1 MVRRESRTPRL
12 GVRKASLTGLAA
24 AMGAL
29 VLAACGGSSGPP
41 TLQWYVFPEPSG
53 SFAHAAK
60 VCTQASGGKYSIAI
74 NTLPSQADSQRQQL
88 VRRLA
93 AKDSSIDIV
102 GMDVTYTPEFAG
114 AGWIRPWTGADRAAA
129 TKGMLAGPLAT
140 ASWQGKLYGE
150 PDNSNTQLLWYRKD
164 LVPNPP
170 QTWQAMIADAIKLA
184 KQGKPHYIE
193 VQGAQYEGLT
203 VWFNSL
209 VDSAGGQILSGPRK
223 VAIGP
228 SAVKAAAIIHDL
240 ANSPAADP
248 GLSNSN
254 EDAARLGFE
263 SGKAAFEVNYPFV
276 YPSIQA
282 DNKKLAK
289 VFGFTYYPRVDA
301 GTPARVTIGGLN
313 LAVSRY
319 SLYPK
324 YDFAAIRCL
333 TSAENQK
340 VDAIKGGLPPTLAA
354 LYSDPALAK
363 PYPFKAL
370 IAKQLAKPG
379 IRPQTPAYADV
390 TIAISKALSPPTSVD
405 PKTVVN
411 TLRSELKSALSS
423 GALI

>member
-1 MVRRESRTPRL
+1 VAL
-12 GVRKASLTGLAA
+12 LVAAGLAA
-24 AMGAL
+24 ALLGG
-29 VLAACGGSSGPP
+29 CGGSSSSSGRA
-41 TLQWYVFPEPSG
+41 TLNWYVFPEHSG
-53 SFAHAAK
+53 AFDQAARD
-60 VCTQASGGKYSIAI
+60 CSTASGGRYTIAI
-74 NTLPSQADSQRQQL
+74 QTLPSDADGQRQQL

-114 AGWIRPWTGADRAAA
+114 AGWIRPWTGANRAAA
-129 TKGMLAGPLAT
+129 TQGMLAGPLAT
-140 ASWQGKLYGE
+140 ATWQGKLYGE

-170 QTWQAMIADAIKLA
+170 QTWQSMIADAIKLA

-209 VDSAGGQILSGPRK
+209 VDSAGGQILSGPRT

-228 SAVKAAAIIHDL
+228 SAVKAAAIIHNL

-289 VFGFTYYPRVDA
+289 VFGYTYYPRVDA
-301 GTPARVTIGGLN
+301 NTPAKVTIGGLN
-313 LAVSRY
+313 LAVSSY

-324 YDFAAIRCL
+324 FDFAAIRCL
-333 TSAENQK
+333 TSAANQK
-340 VDAIKGGLPPTLAA
+340 VDAIKGGLPPTLASV
-354 LYSDPALAK
+354 YSDPALAK

-370 IAKQLAKPG
+370 IEKELAKPG

-390 TIAISKALSPPTSVD
+390 TIAISKALSPPTVVD

>member
-1 MVRRESRTPRL
+1 MRRESRTHKP
-12 GVRKASLTGLAA
+12 GVRRRGLTGLAVVA
-24 AMGAL
+24 SAL
-29 VLAACGGSSGPP
+29 ALAACGASSGPAV
-41 TLQWYVFPEPSG
+41 LQWYVFPEPSG
-53 SFAHAAK
+53 SFAGAAK
-60 VCTQASGGKYSIAI
+60 ICSKASGGKYSIAI

-102 GMDVTYTPEFAG
+102 GMDVTYTPEFAQ
-114 AGWIRPWTGADRAAA
+114 AGWIRPWTGADKTAASN
-129 TKGMLAGPLAT
+129 GVLPGPLAT
-140 ASWQGKLYGE
+140 ATWQSKLYGA

-170 QTWQAMIADAIKLA
+170 QTWQEMIADAVRLA

-209 VDSAGGQILSGPRK
+209 VDSAGGQILSGPK
-223 VAIGP
+223 TVAIGP

-263 SGKAAFEVNYPFV
+263 SGKAAFELNYPFV

-282 DNKKLAK
+282 DKPKLAK
-289 VFGFTYYPRVDA
+289 VFGYTSYPRVDA
-301 GTPARVTIGGLN
+301 TAPAKVTIGGLN
-313 LAVSRY
+313 LAVSSY

-333 TSAENQK
+333 TDAANQK

-354 LYSDPALAK
+354 VYNDPALAK

-390 TIAISKALSPPTSVD
+390 TIAISKALSPPTAVN